1 MMKRCIIIALA
12 CVASMTVAAQ
22 GFDPVRAALWEDCSF
37 KSKKA
42 LEAQEKMQML
52 MMTGHIWIKEE
63 EDAIYDFQ
71 KEFNDYLDTF
81 HDVISMAAEIYG
93 LYYEVSK
100 LATNIKSVNKA
111 VSDAP
116 ANALAVAF
124 STRRNK
130 FYRNIIKNGIDLA
143 KDIRTLCFG
152 ESKLTESERDIMLH
166 NIRPKLRN
174 MNKQIRMLALALRYT
189 SFVDV
194 WREITHRAEGYNS
207 RTRRQIVDQCMEDW
221 KSNAGM

>member
-1 MMKRCIIIALA
+1 MMKRYIIMILA
-12 CVASMTVAAQ
+12 CVAVINMSAQ
-22 GFDPVRAALWEDCSF
+22 GLDPVRAAIWEDCSS

-42 LEAQEKMQML
+42 LESQQKMQML

-63 EDAIYDFQ
+63 EEAIYDFQ

-81 HDVISMAAEIYG
+81 HDVLSMAAEIYG
-93 LYYEVSK
+93 IYYEVSK
-100 LATNIKSVNKA
+100 LATNIKAVNKA

-124 STRRNK
+124 SSRRNK
-130 FYRNIIKNGIDLA
+130 FYRNIVKSGIDLA

-152 ESKLTESERDIMLH
+152 ESKMTESERDIMLH
-166 NIRPKLRN
+166 NIRPKIRN

-194 WREITHRAEGYNS
+194 WREITRRAEGYNS
-207 RTRRQIVDQCMEDW
+207 RTRQQIVNQCMEDW
-221 KSNAGM
+221 KNNAGM